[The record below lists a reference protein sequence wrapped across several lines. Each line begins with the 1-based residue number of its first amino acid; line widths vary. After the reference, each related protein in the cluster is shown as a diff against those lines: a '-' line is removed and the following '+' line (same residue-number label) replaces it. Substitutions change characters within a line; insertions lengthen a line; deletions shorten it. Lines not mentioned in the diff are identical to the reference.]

1 MNSSCKKYAGE
12 EYLARGGIS
21 IDHGRI
27 ASERGGPLMMKLKNP
42 RIVAKPPVIV
52 SALAM
57 SKKIKK
63 KGDSSL
69 LGSVGMKM

>member
-27 ASERGGPLMMKLKNP
+27 ASESGDPLMMKLKNP

-52 SALAM
+52 STLAM
-57 SKKIKK
+57 SKKIE
-63 KGDSSL
+63 KGDASL